1 VSHSQTHRRLGAL
14 WRFAVAVAIWYG
26 AEFLA
31 AAVAGPLYQHHWRAF
46 ELLFR
51 CLFFALLLAGF
62 SLLIVVADQPER
74 GPLAYMGL
82 DSRAPWLRDAVA
94 GALIG
99 GVIVALAVALIAIFG
114 GINFSFTPGLRAWVR
129 CAVEILILLGGAMA
143 EEVSFRGYPFQRMV
157 DAIGPAPAVVLV
169 SLLFGAVHWTN
180 PGSSPFS
187 TLNTALVGVLLCIAY
202 LRTRTLWL
210 PWGIHFGWN
219 FTLGVI
225 FGLPVSGLN
234 EFAVLIHGKAKGPH
248 LLTGGAYGIE
258 ASATATAVMLVG
270 LLLVVV
276 FTRRRLPHG
285 QASSSTPDSAPLAPA
300 PPHNLV

>member
-1 VSHSQTHRRLGAL
+1 MNQSQHRRLGAL
-14 WRFAVAVAIWYG
+14 WRFAVAVAIWFG
-26 AEFLA
+26 AEYLA
-31 AAVAGPLYQHHWRAF
+31 GAVASPLYQHHWRAF
-46 ELLFR
+46 ELVFR

-62 SLLIVVADQPER
+62 SVLIVLADQPER
-74 GPLAYMGL
+74 SPLAYMGL
-82 DSRAPWLRDAVA
+82 DTRAPWLRDTVA

-99 GVIVALAVALIAIFG
+99 GVMVALAVALIAIFG
-114 GINFSFTPGLRAWVR
+114 GISFSFTSGLRAWVR
-129 CAVEILILLGGAMA
+129 CAVEVLILLGGAMA

-169 SLLFGAVHWTN
+169 SVLFGAVHWTN

-187 TLNTALVGVLLCIAY
+187 TINTALVGVLLCIAY

-219 FTLGVI
+219 FALGVV

-234 EFAVLIHGKAKGPH
+234 EFAVVVHGKAKGPH

-258 ASATATAVMLVG
+258 ASATATAVMLIG
-270 LLLVVV
+270 LLMIVV
-276 FTRRRLPHG
+276 FTRHRVP
-285 QASSSTPDSAPLAPA
+285 QAEPALGPPDSSPFTSS
-300 PPHNLV
+300 PPHNSA